1 LPSPSWRSEKA
12 CAHPGTWSGC
22 PHYSLW
28 PHWDTFAIPI
38 RTHLAGAVARP
49 LALSLQEHTPGL
61 VHATV
66 VLDFAGAVEPLALGL
81 DGAHGRWEL
90 IELDY
95 PSTTLLQTQA
105 RTLDLPPPPSP
116 PSERYRAARTLEGA
130 SSIPFGLAH
139 QLPQRDPAWQRHLPD
154 ASGIDLE

>member
-38 RTHLAGAVARP
+38 RTHL
-49 LALSLQEHTPGL
+49 
-61 VHATV
+61 
-66 VLDFAGAVEPLALGL
+66 AGAVEPLALGL